1 MQAVR
6 NSDIKEKNS
15 LVMTMVTIIVVAVV
29 ISSINIT

>member
-15 LVMTMVTIIVVAVV
+15 LIMTIVTIIVVAVV